1 MLRNTP
7 WPTTRPAAY
16 VKPFGRSRSASADHA
31 LMAALFA
38 LSAAATARS
47 ASRSVWNVDAAGMLD
62 WVMSRDLS
70 SASVRPTCRAIV
82 ERRS

>member
-1 MLRNTP
+1 
-7 WPTTRPAAY
+7 
-16 VKPFGRSRSASADHA
+16 
-31 LMAALFA
+31 MAALFA